1 MSEPRHGAPLCLEW
15 ASTATDRVLGAFLDA
30 QARTALGPEHAS
42 AARDI
47 GGLIAAG
54 GKRIRPQFCVLG
66 WHAASSEG
74 EPEALARAAA
84 SLELFH
90 LFALIHDDVMDGS
103 ALRRGRPTLHRA
115 LAARYRA
122 HADPDHLGVNAAILI
137 GDLAFAWS
145 QQMLHTAGLAP
156 GRLAAVLPVMD
167 AMRCG
172 VMYGQYLD
180 LLATGAPEPL
190 ALDEVLAVARFKT
203 ATYTVERPLHL
214 GTVLAGSEPPLLEAL
229 SRFALPLGEAVQ
241 LRDDLG
247 RTGKPALAPATNVA
261 AVRSTL
267 DGADLSAV
275 PEVYATVWSGL
286 FGNLDLQPGETSWC
300 AERPSRS
307 ARPRSTWRRLRGDR
321 PRHDPGSAAGAP
333 AEGARRRRRA
343 HGRRRARPAGRG
355 AGIGVDAVFDV
366 VGNSVLRDSP
376 ALVRPRGRGLPARL
390 PGRIRAPT
398 STRSPTSPAES
409 GSASSAA
416 PSSWAPPRSRSPAY
430 RWTRSTPR
438 SRPVSCGPV
447 PPGPGRGRDHRDHGY
462 ARGAGRRRRSS
473 LKASRSG
480 PRRVP

>member
-241 LRDDLG
+241 LRDDLLGVFGAPG

-307 ARPRSTWRRLRGDR
+307 ARP
-321 PRHDPGSAAGAP
+321 PGQP
-333 AEGARRRRRA
+333 
-343 HGRRRARPAGRG
+343 
-355 AGIGVDAVFDV
+355 GVDYGATVLATTRDPLRALLLKELGAADV
-366 VGNSVLRDSP
+366 LMVDA
-376 ALVRPRGRGLPARL
+376 AL
-390 PGRIRAPT
+390 APQV
-398 STRSPTSPAES
+398 AER
-409 GSASSAA
+409 GSASTRCSTSSATA
-416 PSSWAPPRSRSPAY
+416 SCVTRRPWSGRAAGVCQLGFLGGFEPRLRPDHRPPQRSPAQLL
-430 RWTRSTPR
+430 RQRLPPGRPR
-438 SRPVSCGPV
+438 VPAHRRTAGRDLRQGPGRFPAGPSRPVPAAG
-447 PPGPGRGRDHRDHGY
+447 GITGTMGTHAELAEG
-462 ARGAGRRRRSS
+462 GGRR
-473 LKASRSG
+473 
-480 PRRVP
+480 